1 MTCPKLER
9 IPYRSRNLVGSSS
22 ASPAPSLVPGTRQ
35 KQNPDLRK
43 ECVCLLGPAYP
54 QKPKGLLLC
63 PTSPKRGAKLPW
75 TSGLSHWFTPVL
87 LAAYPLRVSAP
98 QNV

>member
-1 MTCPKLER
+1 MGAETWL
-9 IPYRSRNLVGSSS
+9 SSV
-22 ASPAPSLVPGTRQ
+22 SPAPSLVPGTQQ
-35 KQNPDLRK
+35 KRNPDLQK
-43 ECVCLLGPAYP
+43 ERVCLLSPAYP
-54 QKPKGLLLC
+54 QKPEGLLLC

-75 TSGLSHWFTPVL
+75 ASGLSHWFTSVL